1 MYLSARSID
10 FHDCIISLRGK
21 ICANK
26 TSLTP
31 SLFFIEVPV
40 SSLESERS
48 CKICVLVVVNLC
60 VRLLGVVNLCVR
72 GREFV
77 C

>member
-1 MYLSARSID
+1 MLLADKYM
-10 FHDCIISLRGK
+10 
-21 ICANK
+21 
-26 TSLTP
+26 T
-31 SLFFIEVPV
+31 VV